1 MSISVIIPLY
11 NKETSIGDTLTSVL
25 GQTYGDF
32 EVIVIDDGSTD
43 QSVTVVQRFSD
54 PRIRLFSYP
63 NGGVSLARNRG
74 VSHAT
79 YPLVAFLDG
88 DDAWLPN
95 HLKEIHTLSVTFPQA
110 LVYATN
116 YIIVDSNHTKHAPV
130 NTEIVLSQGSEG
142 IINNYFDTATRTAP
156 PVWTSATAVRVQG
169 LEKIGGF
176 PVGITLGEDLLT
188 WARLACQGAIAYST
202 AITAEYHF
210 QSFEEL
216 TTPGKK
222 PDAVDYVGEALA
234 KLIPLYP
241 QDTHAITR
249 YVGLWH
255 RMRLNEYMKRG
266 ESWFALHEMR
276 KILHYTPK
284 DYKSYV
290 LLALALLPSFIRSF
304 ILTTRARIQAK
315 RIA

>member
-1 MSISVIIPLY
+1 MSISVVIPLY
-11 NKETSIGDTLTSVL
+11 NKEASIARTLASVL

-43 QSVTVVQRFSD
+43 QSVTVVTTFND
-54 PRIRLFSYP
+54 PRIRLLSYS

-74 VSHAT
+74 ITQAS
-79 YPLVAFLDG
+79 YPLIAFLDG

-95 HLKEIHTLSVTFPQA
+95 HLEEIHTLSVTFPQA

-116 YIIVDSNHTKHAPV
+116 YIIVDSDHTKHAPV
-130 NTEIVLSQGSEG
+130 NTKVVLSEGERG
-142 IINNYFDTATRTAP
+142 IIENYFDTATRTAP

-188 WARLACQGAIAYST
+188 WARLACQGDIAYSNT
-202 AITAEYHF
+202 ITAEYHF

-222 PDAVDYVGEALA
+222 PDTLDYVGDELA
-234 KLIPLYP
+234 KLIPLYSH
-241 QDTHAITR
+241 DTHAITR

-266 ESWFALHEMR
+266 ESALALHEMQ

-290 LLALALLPSFIRSF
+290 LCALALLPSFVRRL
-304 ILTTRARIQAK
+304 ILTTRASIQAK

>member
-11 NKETSIGDTLTSVL
+11 NKEVSIAHTLASVL
-25 GQTYGDF
+25 AQTYGDF
-32 EVIVIDDGSTD
+32 EIIIIDDGSTD
-43 QSVTVVQRFSD
+43 QSVSVVKTIND

-74 VSHAT
+74 IAQAQ
-79 YPLVAFLDG
+79 YPLIAFLDG

-95 HLKEIHTLSVTFPQA
+95 HLDEIHTLSITFPDA

-116 YIIVDSNHTKHAPV
+116 YTIIDSDHNQHAPV
-130 NTEIVLSQGSEG
+130 ATDLVISQGSMG

-156 PVWTSATAVRVQG
+156 PVWTSATAVRREALQR
-169 LEKIGGF
+169 IGGF

-188 WARLACQGAIAYST
+188 WARLACQGDIAYSKI
-202 AITAEYHF
+202 ITAEYHF
-210 QSFEEL
+210 QSFTEL

-222 PDAVDYVGEALA
+222 PDRVDYVGEELH

-241 QDTHAITR
+241 QDTQAITR

-266 ESWFALHEMR
+266 ESALALHEMR

-290 LLALALLPSFIRSF
+290 LLILALLPAFVRRLL
-304 ILTTRARIQAK
+304 LTARATLQAM
-315 RIA
+315 RHT